1 MSNRFVAQPDVLKM
15 EGNSILDKSQQFAQN
30 VDKIYSTINEMVQS
44 SYVSPAAVAIAKQI
58 ESYKEDLLKM
68 TRTIDNYGTYCVN
81 AANTIT
87 RNEGNIIDSVSGGS
101 KF

>member
-44 SYVSPAAVAIAKQI
+44 SYVSPAAVAIAKQLGI
-58 ESYKEDLLKM
+58 LKKEDEADDLVKRLYRSAM
-68 TRTIDNYGTYCVN
+68 I
-81 AANTIT
+81 
-87 RNEGNIIDSVSGGS
+87 SP
-101 KF
+101 